1 MYFGKTKHY
10 ILPLLLAF
18 SLGNLNAQHNR
29 NLSTH
34 LHSKQHQDLIAGQQ
48 NIHKEINLVDSIA
61 LLEMLEEEEEEF
73 PGIDIYGENWDQTWV
88 NPYKVPI
95 DKLPE
100 SATIDVSEY
109 AHHWSYYIEL
119 RLATQTHAQR
129 SGFVA
134 SYRRYST
141 CGLLRESEINT
152 I

>member
-95 DKLPE
+95 DKLP
-100 SATIDVSEY
+100 
-109 AHHWSYYIEL
+109 
-119 RLATQTHAQR
+119 ATQTHAQR
-129 SGFVA
+129 SGFVS
-134 SYRRYST
+134 SYRRYDT
-141 CGLLRESEINT
+141 CGLLRKSEINT

>member
-109 AHHWSYYIEL
+109 CMPIIGHITS
-119 RLATQTHAQR
+119 
-129 SGFVA
+129 
-134 SYRRYST
+134 
-141 CGLLRESEINT
+141 N
-152 I
+152 

>member
-61 LLEMLEEEEEEF
+61 LLEMLEEEYRYLWRKLGSNMGK
-73 PGIDIYGENWDQTWV
+73 PIQSPDRQIARIRYYRCLGI
-88 NPYKVPI
+88 
-95 DKLPE
+95 L
-100 SATIDVSEY
+100 Y
-109 AHHWSYYIEL
+109 AHHWPCYIEL

-134 SYRRYST
+134 SYRRYDT

>member
-88 NPYKVPI
+88 NPYNCLLYTS
-95 DKLPE
+95 D
-100 SATIDVSEY
+100 AAD
-109 AHHWSYYIEL
+109 EL
-119 RLATQTHAQR
+119 
-129 SGFVA
+129 
-134 SYRRYST
+134 
-141 CGLLRESEINT
+141 
-152 I
+152 

>member
-29 NLSTH
+29 NLTTH

-95 DKLPE
+95 DTRIRYYRRLG
-100 SATIDVSEY
+100 ILY
-109 AHHWSYYIEL
+109 AHHWSCYIEL

-129 SGFVA
+129 SGFVS
-134 SYRRYST
+134 SYRRYDT

>member
-95 DKLPE
+95 L
-100 SATIDVSEY
+100 Y

-129 SGFVA
+129 SGFVS
-134 SYRRYST
+134 SYRRYDT